1 MARGVGLLPL
11 KTYYIMAKLGYTW
24 YPKDWGNS
32 DAVFELTLIERGL
45 YRELIDM
52 AMLNDNTTEINY
64 RLWARKFAT
73 TKDELETILI
83 TLTDLKLIEIKG
95 NLLFIPSCEAR
106 LKLARG
112 GRSGGKKSKPKTSL
126 SKALPKAYSE
136 AYSEALPEALPE
148 AYSEAKEK
156 KVNRKESKDN
166 IYREFLHLKLSMNDF
181 KKLEAEYEK
190 ETIDRVL
197 DSIENFAQNK
207 KYKSLY
213 LTAKNWLKKES
224 KRQKKSY
231 VPFTKLFD

>member
-1 MARGVGLLPL
+1 VARGVGLLPL
-11 KTYYIMAKLGYTW
+11 KKNNIMAKLGYTW

-52 AMLNDNTTEINY
+52 SMMNDNTTEINY

-73 TKDELETILI
+73 TQDELETILA
-83 TLTDLKLIEIKG
+83 TLTDLKLIEIKE
-95 NLLFIPSCEAR
+95 NILFIPSCEAR

-126 SKALPKAYSE
+126 SKALPE
-136 AYSEALPEALPE
+136 AYSKALPEALPE

-156 KVNRKESKDN
+156 KVNRKESKEN
-166 IYREFLHLKLSMNDF
+166 LYREFLHLKLSMDDF
-181 KKLEAEYEK
+181 KKLEVEYEK
-190 ETIDRVL
+190 EKIDRIL

-224 KRQKKSY
+224 KRPKKSY

>member
-1 MARGVGLLPL
+1 
-11 KTYYIMAKLGYTW
+11 MAKLGYTW

-52 AMLNDNTTEINY
+52 SMLNDNTTEINY
-64 RLWARKFAT
+64 RLWTRKFAT

-83 TLTDLKLIEIKG
+83 TLTDLKLIEIKE
-95 NLLFIPSCEAR
+95 NILFIPSCEAR

-126 SKALPKAYSE
+126 SKALPKALPK
-136 AYSEALPEALPE
+136 AYSEALPE

-156 KVNRKESKDN
+156 KVNRKESKEN

-181 KKLEAEYEK
+181 KKLEVEYEK

-207 KYKSLY
+207 KYNDLY

-224 KRQKKSY
+224 KRLKKSY